1 LAGGRSTRM
10 GSDKASLLLDGKMLI
25 EIVANN
31 LKDGGVSQIVVSV
44 RDSKQS
50 ELIKNIFENNVETII
65 DSDDSKGIW
74 DVLKFSLPNNEIVQ
88 IISVDSPW
96 FDGKSIRQLT
106 NILKKNQEKIG
117 VVPWSKNGPEPLLM
131 QVNSSNLLEIMSNS
145 KPMALRKFVNSDNFK
160 KLNWKELMNPN
171 ALKNLNYPHDFPN

>member
-1 LAGGRSTRM
+1 M
-10 GSDKASLLLDGKMLI
+10 GSDKASLLLDEKMLI
-25 EIVANN
+25 EIVVDN
-31 LKDGGVSQIVVSV
+31 LQEGGFSQIVVSV

-50 ELIKNIFENNVETII
+50 EWIKNIFKNNVRTVI
-65 DSDDSKGIW
+65 DSHDSNGIW
-74 DVLKFSLPNNEIVQ
+74 DVLKFSLPSNEIVQ

-117 VVPWSKNGPEPLLM
+117 VVPWSKDGPEPLLM

-145 KPMALRKFVNSDNFK
+145 KPMPLRKFVDSNNFR
-160 KLNWKELMNPN
+160 KLNWKELTNPN
-171 ALKNLNYPHDFPN
+171 ALKNLNYPDDLPN

>member
-1 LAGGRSTRM
+1 MAGGRSTRM

-117 VVPWSKNGPEPLLM
+117 VVPWSKKGPEPLLM

>member
-1 LAGGRSTRM
+1 MAGGRSTRM

-31 LKDGGVSQIVVSV
+31 LKDGGASQIVVSV

-50 ELIKNIFENNVETII
+50 ELIKNFFENNVETII

-74 DVLKFSLPNNEIVQ
+74 DVLKFSLPSNEIVQ

-106 NILKKNQEKIG
+106 
-117 VVPWSKNGPEPLLM
+117 
-131 QVNSSNLLEIMSNS
+131 
-145 KPMALRKFVNSDNFK
+145 
-160 KLNWKELMNPN
+160 
-171 ALKNLNYPHDFPN
+171 